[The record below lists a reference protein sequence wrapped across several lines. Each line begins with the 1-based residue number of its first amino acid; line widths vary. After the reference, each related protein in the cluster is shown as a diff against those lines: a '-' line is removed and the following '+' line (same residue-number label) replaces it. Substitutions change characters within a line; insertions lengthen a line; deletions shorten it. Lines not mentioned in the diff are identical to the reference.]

1 MTELRKTESEL
12 DEGLRLGPLL
22 WPQKMAAELRRLHE
36 ENQALRTA
44 LAYTEQDLA
53 YQEAKRLQ
61 ALRTALAQPVPEP
74 TQEIYAV
81 LFAVEE
87 AVRNGCAPWDI
98 EAAFEKYEAKVK
110 EIK

>member
-1 MTELRKTESEL
+1 MSDLRKLVEEL
-12 DEGLRLGPLL
+12 MPILDR
-22 WPQKMAAELRRLHE
+22 WKMTYPPCSGADWDKVE
-36 ENQALRTA
+36 ALRTA
-44 LAYTEQDLA
+44 LEESANSTTDFVEPKA
-53 YQEAKRLQ
+53 VI
-61 ALRTALAQPVPEP
+61 QPKQEP

>member
-1 MTELRKTESEL
+1 MSDLRKAAEMALEALEELRFANAPFL
-12 DEGLRLGPLL
+12 DEA
-22 WPQKMAAELRRLHE
+22 ME
-36 ENQALRTA
+36 
-44 LAYTEQDLA
+44 
-53 YQEAKRLQ
+53 
-61 ALRTALAQPVPEP
+61 ALRTALAQPVQEP